1 MKHFDSIY
9 EICADNYGIVTTGEA
24 LEVGVL
30 KPELARYVKDGRL
43 TRLGH
48 GVYRLTRYIPT
59 PLDTYAEAVA
69 LVGPNSW
76 VHGESVLAMCNLAFA
91 SPPKVLVATRK
102 RVRKSLPPWIEIV
115 RAAESEAS
123 TCYEGIPT
131 QPLADALR
139 ACQNTILPERLTDA
153 VDEALAN
160 GLISEQEAT
169 SLRKELDP
177 WQ

>member
-69 LVGPNSW
+69 LVGPT
-76 VHGESVLAMCNLAFA
+76 HGCTESLSSQC
-91 SPPKVLVATRK
+91 
-102 RVRKSLPPWIEIV
+102 
-115 RAAESEAS
+115 
-123 TCYEGIPT
+123 
-131 QPLADALR
+131 
-139 ACQNTILPERLTDA
+139 
-153 VDEALAN
+153 
-160 GLISEQEAT
+160 AT
-169 SLRKELDP
+169 SPSPALQRCSLQPENV
-177 WQ
+177 